1 MSESP
6 AEVAHADFPF
16 HNRDS
21 SPTLRWIM
29 RSAASEI

>member
-6 AEVAHADFPF
+6 AEVAHADLVPELRFEP
-16 HNRDS
+16 DS
-21 SPTLRWIM
+21 RWIL